1 MGGSILTTEATV
13 MEGRGKMTTT
23 GKLGDVMQESAQAAM
38 SYVRSRAQY
47 LGLPKDFY
55 RHLDIHVHVPEGAIP
70 KDGPSAG
77 ITIATSICSALTGI
91 PVRCDI
97 AMTGE
102 ITVRGRVLPIGGLK
116 EKLLAAHR
124 HGIFEVVLP
133 RDNEKDL
140 VDVPENIRK
149 EMKLHFVSSMDE
161 VLKNRIGAGDCGV
174 ASGAG
179 RDSGRSSW
187 QAGEDNLTH

>member
-1 MGGSILTTEATV
+1 
-13 MEGRGKMTTT
+13 MEGRGRLTTT

-38 SYVRSRAQY
+38 SYVRSRAHHM
-47 LGLPKDFY
+47 GLPRDFY
-55 RHLDIHVHVPEGAIP
+55 RHLDIHLHVPEGAIP

-77 ITIATSICSALTGI
+77 ITIATSITSALTSI
-91 PVRCDI
+91 PVRADL

-124 HGIFEVVLP
+124 QGIYEVVLP
-133 RDNEKDL
+133 KDNEKDL
-140 VDVPENIRK
+140 PDIPENIRK

-161 VLKNRIGAGDCGV
+161 VLKMALEKELEMAPLSGMLTAAEIV
-174 ASGAG
+174 A
-179 RDSGRSSW
+179 RSR
-187 QAGEDNLTH
+187 EEKVTH